1 MASRVFVLLTFAG
14 TALLAACGG
23 GGGGIT
29 PSSSTTPTP
38 APSASATATPT
49 PASTATPTPAGTATP
64 TPAAAVFS
72 GGSKTVTFT
81 SSGGSFSLSPAD
93 NTYTAT
99 VAFGSNNATAP
110 FSFTMSWASPYSQIT
125 GTFAPGPL
133 PATIGSALFYLD
145 FKPAVSVGFNQTPAF
160 TVTTTG
166 TFPGTK
172 CDFAVY
178 GTPGSGGGGTQ
189 SWFSGSA
196 VGVAEVSPSGSTF
209 TVAAQTLVGATVDF
223 GTNDTYI
230 AAYCH

>member
-1 MASRVFVLLTFAG
+1 MAPRIFVLLAFSG
-14 TALLAACGG
+14 GALLAACGG
-23 GGGGIT
+23 GSTGGVT

-38 APSASATATPT
+38 VPTSSATATPT
-49 PASTATPTPAGTATP
+49 PSSTATPTPSGTATP
-64 TPAAAVFS
+64 APAVFT
-72 GGSKTVTFT
+72 GGSSTQTFT

-99 VAFGSNNATAP
+99 ATFGSNNATAS

-125 GTFAPGPL
+125 GTFAPGQL
-133 PATIGSALFYLD
+133 PATIGTALFYLD
-145 FKPAVSVGFNQTPAF
+145 FRPAVNVGFNQTPAL
-160 TVTTTG
+160 TVNTTG

-178 GTPGSGGGGTQ
+178 GSPGSGGGGTQ
-189 SWFSGSA
+189 SWFSGTA
-196 VGVAEVSPSGSTF
+196 VGVAEVSPSGTTF
-209 TVAAQTLVGATVDF
+209 TIAAQTLVGSTVDF